1 MLIVSG
7 TRLKTPFISPR
18 LTDPCVTT
26 DPTENVSA
34 FGNAG
39 TCTAGMPVET
49 EQVNSGNMETVR
61 QLLARLSGGSMRVAL
76 VVTFATLPQTFGSF

>member
-26 DPTENVSA
+26 DPTANVSA
-34 FGNAG
+34 AGNAG

-49 EQVNSGNMETVR
+49 EQVNQGQMETVC
-61 QLLARLSGGSMRVAL
+61 QLLVRYFGGS
-76 VVTFATLPQTFGSF
+76 